1 MFSDSVNAAFVF
13 LTRHGAISPQQA
25 KGGKAAHD
33 IVVATNYFFT
43 FKCILMQ
50 QQQKKKKTSKQ
61 GKRRLEGHWFF
72 NLKWQLT
79 FWPAVDVIKLFF
91 GGNLEFPQIKKWK
104 KVCYDVWTCTKMWK
118 QCCFKQI
125 YTLKLFI
132 GFKMAYSCC
141 FPEFF
146 HQKSFI
152 TSTTEQIFNFANESW
167 PLAF

>member
-61 GKRRLEGHWFF
+61 GKRRLEGH
-72 NLKWQLT
+72 
-79 FWPAVDVIKLFF
+79 
-91 GGNLEFPQIKKWK
+91 
-104 KVCYDVWTCTKMWK
+104 
-118 QCCFKQI
+118 
-125 YTLKLFI
+125 
-132 GFKMAYSCC
+132 
-141 FPEFF
+141 
-146 HQKSFI
+146 
-152 TSTTEQIFNFANESW
+152 
-167 PLAF
+167 